1 MKNCIRNHYFVAF
14 FVTLFISLGL
24 LITSFLLPPQ
34 GEIHPSVLQGVA
46 IMFCYPALAF
56 GAKALDDNKKVKINT
71 KVGSITVGHIEETPD
86 NDGISNEDSIVG
98 MEGEEDE

>member
-14 FVTLFISLGL
+14 FSSLVISIGL
-24 LITSFLLPPQ
+24 LITSFFLPPQ

-46 IMFCYPALAF
+46 ILFCYPALAF

-71 KVGSITVGHIEETPD
+71 KVGSITVGHIDENPD
-86 NDGISNEDSIVG
+86 NDQISDETSI